1 MHTKSICSRVGK
13 VLFVVMLFFYGM
25 SAYATEGNDSAD
37 VKNTNS
43 AATTADLIG
52 HFFGIFDDNW
62 EQRLRDNTPFD
73 KMDMVFIAFA
83 HPYDHDGDGRYE
95 LGYENAH
102 QDPPFTD
109 QERIDQIVSLARE
122 KNPGIKLLISEG
134 ASMQDYW
141 KSAQDPEVFAN
152 SVVSMMRYHD
162 LDGFDMDYEIDSD
175 PITPEQFRALI
186 TAVGQRIKQA
196 SNEDGRGDNP
206 YLFTITPNG
215 PALRVW
221 DGKLVNQYVDYLN
234 LQAYWGNSFH
244 YIDKFKQSGVDM
256 SKILIGL
263 ASESYDQPADDPQI
277 YVEKAKEVGAK
288 GVFAWRLDTDSVDQ
302 KGVPHYSIA
311 KKLWVLM
318 GRDEVE

>member
-1 MHTKSICSRVGK
+1 MNTISIRLSLGK
-13 VLFVVMLFFYGM
+13 ALLATTLFF
-25 SAYATEGNDSAD
+25 SAISVYATPKNDITD
-37 VKNTNS
+37 VENTNS
-43 AATTADLIG
+43 ASNNTELIG

-62 EQRLRDNTPFD
+62 ELRLREDTPFD

-83 HPYDHDGDGRYE
+83 HPYDNDSDGIYE

-109 QERIDQIVSLARE
+109 QERIDQIVRLARE
-122 KNPGIKLLISEG
+122 KNPEIKLLISEG
-134 ASMQDYW
+134 AGKEDYW
-141 KSAQDPEVFAN
+141 KSAQDPEVFAE
-152 SVVSMMRYHD
+152 SVVTMMRNHD
-162 LDGFDMDYEIDSD
+162 LDGFDMDYEIESD
-175 PITPEQFRALI
+175 PVTTEQFRALV

-196 SNEDGRGDNP
+196 SIEDGRGDNP

-221 DGKLVNQYVDYLN
+221 DGKLVNQYVDYIN

-244 YIDKFKQSGVDM
+244 YIDEFKQSGVDI
-256 SKILIGL
+256 SKMFIGL
-263 ASESYDQPADDPQI
+263 ASESYDQPADVPEV

-288 GVFAWRLDTDSVDQ
+288 GVFAWRLDNDSLDQ
-302 KGVPHYSIA
+302 KNKPHYSIA

-318 GRDEVE
+318 GRDTAE